1 MFGELLRRSRF
12 ASYDSAI
19 PQAYCAPQAHARRGD
34 YGLKRARPLRYKDSA
49 ITVSHVDHRAQF
61 TNWNNAS
68 PLVRFVSRFQE
79 LNMTPRTIPT
89 GPWDQSLGDAKLH
102 WLIDSEFAP
111 NHHSKPFNSKSA
123 SNSESLDTK
132 VASNP
137 ELLKQLASNTHSKP
151 RDGLG
156 RLGAGAYG
164 AKRPPPQQSSYTPN
178 PAQLNITSLSPRKL
192 GAYLAKLPA
201 LSASY
206 RDYLRDEQK
215 VPHSSEE
222 EDSVLYIVSQPQY
235 SPQKLHRS
243 FLAKHFSATSPPIST
258 HKSKKITTPTVSVS
272 QNIERQPHR
281 TGGLVYAHF
290 SPLETVFTT
299 PPQTGFVFQE
309 EPRPINRYFVNDR
322 NRNNVNYLSLVGGI
336 VATLHKSKADI
347 YLPFYNPH
355 HDVAVGGKSVEEFGP
370 LPEPA
375 PASDSPLEPTLAPQ
389 QGSKSSPAWNLGS
402 ISFNEPSE
410 PLESSTPPS
419 PPPPAPADEADPFRL
434 RKAIAPIRV
443 TAFAI
448 RSPPTAVSTYR
459 AHLLRP
465 KDIINS
471 IYVSATS
478 AVIEHKLPTANLHR
492 VGSMEYSGY
501 PEYNPKNRF
510 DRGGIGSPRY
520 GATAYG
526 VNYPVPNMEGAKL
539 ANRPTGTSYAE
550 PKNPTKSEYEA
561 IFQNRN
567 PKVAK
572 DRQKWGKY
580 GDQRLGKE

>member
-1 MFGELLRRSRF
+1 MSFGELLRRSRF

-34 YGLKRARPLRYKDSA
+34 YGLKRTLPLRYRDSS
-49 ITVSHVDHRAQF
+49 IVVSHVDHHAQF

-79 LNMTPRTIPT
+79 LNLTPHTIPS
-89 GPWDQSLGDAKLH
+89 GSWDQSLGDAKLH

-111 NHHSKPFNSKSA
+111 NHHSNPFNSQSA
-123 SNSESLDTK
+123 SNHHSEPPNS
-132 VASNP
+132 
-137 ELLKQLASNTHSKP
+137 ELLKPQLASNTHSEP

-164 AKRPPPQQSSYTPN
+164 AKRPPPQQSSYTSN
-178 PAQLNITSLSPRKL
+178 PAQLNIMSLSPRKL

-222 EDSVLYIVSQPQY
+222 EDSILYIVSQPQY

-258 HKSKKITTPTVSVS
+258 RKSKKITTPTVSVS

-309 EPRPINRYFVNDR
+309 EPQLVSRYFVHDR

-336 VATLHKSKADI
+336 VATLHKSKAHI
-347 YLPFYNPH
+347 YLPFYHPH
-355 HDVAVGGKSVEEFGP
+355 HDVAVGGKSVGEFDP

-375 PASDSPLEPTLAPQ
+375 SASASPPEPAVAPQ

-402 ISFNEPSE
+402 ISFNES
-410 PLESSTPPS
+410 LESSTPPS

-443 TAFAI
+443 TAFAV

-471 IYVSATS
+471 ISVSATS
-478 AVIEHKLPTANLHR
+478 AVIAPKLPTGNLHR
-492 VGSMEYSGY
+492 VGSMEYSGHLD
-501 PEYNPKNRF
+501 YNPQNRF
-510 DRGGIGSPRY
+510 DRGGFGTPRY

-539 ANRPTGTSYAE
+539 ANRPTGTSFAE
-550 PKNPTKSEYEA
+550 PMNPTKPSEYEA

-567 PKVAK
+567 PKVVK
-572 DRQKWGKY
+572 DKQKWGKLNY
-580 GDQRLGKE
+580 GDRRLDKE